1 MEDAKAEEIVVL
13 DVSQKTSFAEAMI
26 IASGRSSVHVAA
38 IADRVAKA
46 LKAPNA
52 APPRIEGLESSEWVL
67 IDAGFAI
74 VHIFR
79 PETRL
84 FYNLEKLWGE
94 GRPDEGRPDEGKPV
108 SEQKT
113 STRSRAPS
121 RATAKSRPA
130 KLVKPAKSKSKP
142 Q

>member
-1 MEDAKAEEIVVL
+1 
-13 DVSQKTSFAEAMI
+13 MI

-46 LKAPNA
+46 LKTPNA
-52 APPRIEGLESSEWVL
+52 APPRVEGLESSEWVL

-94 GRPDEGRPDEGKPV
+94 GRPDEGKRV
-108 SEQKT
+108 SEPKT
-113 STRSRAPS
+113 VGRARAPVGV
-121 RATAKSRPA
+121 AAKSRPIKAA
-130 KLVKPAKSKSKP
+130 KPTKSRVKP

>member
-1 MEDAKAEEIVVL
+1 MV
-13 DVSQKTSFAEAMI
+13 

-46 LKAPNA
+46 LKTPNMP
-52 APPRIEGLESSEWVL
+52 PPRIEGLESSEWVL

-94 GRPDEGRPDEGKPV
+94 GRPDEGKPV
-108 SEQKT
+108 SEPRT
-113 STRSRAPS
+113 VARARAP
-121 RATAKSRPA
+121 AGTAAKSRPA
-130 KLVKPAKSKSKP
+130 KLAKPAKSKIKP
-142 Q
+142 H

>member
-1 MEDAKAEEIVVL
+1 VL

-94 GRPDEGRPDEGKPV
+94 GRPDEGKSV
-108 SEQKT
+108 SEPKT
-113 STRSRAPS
+113 STRPRAPS
-121 RATAKSRPA
+121 RPKTKSRPVG
-130 KLVKPAKSKSKP
+130 LVRPAKSKAKP